1 MLLGGSPGIGKSTLT
16 TMALGLLQGAGRST
30 LYVSGEESAAQIRLR
45 AERLEGGSA
54 PGSLDI
60 PVLAETD
67 LGAVLATLEA
77 ERPDVCVIDSVQ
89 TLTSAELSGAAG
101 TVGQVREVATRVMDV
116 AKRSGTAVLLVG
128 HVTKEGALAGPR
140 VLEHLVD
147 AVIQFEGERER
158 TYRTLRALKN
168 RFGSTNDVGVFEM
181 RDGGL
186 VEVLDASARFVAEA
200 TRAPGSVVLAAMEG
214 SRPLLVEVQALVS
227 PSELVPP
234 RRVCSGIDRNRLALV
249 LAVLARHGGVTTGS
263 ADVFVNVVGGVRI
276 DEPGADLAVALAVA
290 SAARGVVAGGE
301 QSAPLAAFGEIGLTG
316 ELRSVAH
323 HERRREEAV
332 RFGLNAPISPET
344 APTLRRRAAAGARRS
359 PGAGRARGLSSR
371 PATPKIAFSRPSEI
385 AQTLVEWALMAH
397 RSGDDLTDLESRQE
411 PRLVKSLEM
420 VAPGTALREGIDNV
434 VHARTGGLVV
444 IGEPDELTHLFSG
457 GIKLDID
464 YSPAFLY
471 QVAKMDGA
479 IVLSANATKIQM
491 ANVQLMPDPT
501 ILSLETGTRH
511 RTAER
516 VSKQTDALVIAV
528 SARRDVVSLYVDG
541 AKYILEDIPTVLAKA
556 NQALATLD
564 KYRAR
569 LDQVSTRLTALE
581 FEGGATLHDVLT
593 VLQRSELVTRM
604 AVEIE
609 RYIVE
614 LGTEGRLIE
623 MQLEETMVGTAADK
637 AALVHDYLAIVGDDV
652 FAGALDQLARLPHQD
667 LLDFGRLAELL
678 GYDRKLNTLDFQVSP
693 RGYRILGRIPRLPK
707 IVVASIA
714 QATGGLD
721 ELLAASDSELE
732 AIEGVGEIRAKDIR
746 EGLRRLQEINLVDRY
761 LQT

>member
-1 MLLGGSPGIGKSTLT
+1 M
-16 TMALGLLQGAGRST
+16 
-30 LYVSGEESAAQIRLR
+30 
-45 AERLEGGSA
+45 
-54 PGSLDI
+54 
-60 PVLAETD
+60 
-67 LGAVLATLEA
+67 
-77 ERPDVCVIDSVQ
+77 
-89 TLTSAELSGAAG
+89 
-101 TVGQVREVATRVMDV
+101 
-116 AKRSGTAVLLVG
+116 
-128 HVTKEGALAGPR
+128 
-140 VLEHLVD
+140 
-147 AVIQFEGERER
+147 
-158 TYRTLRALKN
+158 
-168 RFGSTNDVGVFEM
+168 
-181 RDGGL
+181 
-186 VEVLDASARFVAEA
+186 
-200 TRAPGSVVLAAMEG
+200 
-214 SRPLLVEVQALVS
+214 
-227 PSELVPP
+227 
-234 RRVCSGIDRNRLALV
+234 
-249 LAVLARHGGVTTGS
+249 
-263 ADVFVNVVGGVRI
+263 
-276 DEPGADLAVALAVA
+276 
-290 SAARGVVAGGE
+290 
-301 QSAPLAAFGEIGLTG
+301 
-316 ELRSVAH
+316 
-323 HERRREEAV
+323 
-332 RFGLNAPISPET
+332 
-344 APTLRRRAAAGARRS
+344 
-359 PGAGRARGLSSR
+359 
-371 PATPKIAFSRPSEI
+371 
-385 AQTLVEWALMAH
+385 
-397 RSGDDLTDLESRQE
+397 TDLESRQE

-420 VAPGTALREGIDNV
+420 VAPGTALREGIDNI
-434 VHARTGGLVV
+434 VHAKTGALILSGDP
-444 IGEPDELTHLFSG
+444 EELSFLFSG

-479 IVLSANATKIQM
+479 IVLNTNATKITA

-516 VSKQTDALVIAV
+516 VSKQTEALVIAI

-564 KYRAR
+564 KYRVR

-637 AALVHDYLAIVGDDV
+637 AALVHDYLVEDTDEG
-652 FAGALDQLARLPHQD
+652 FAQALDQLGRLPHQD

-678 GYDRKLNTLDFQVSP
+678 GYDRKLNTLDYPVSP

-707 IVVASIA
+707 LVVANIV
-714 QATGGLD
+714 QVTGGLD
-721 ELLAASDSELE
+721 ELLGAGEGDLE
-732 AIEGVGEIRAKDIR
+732 GIEGVGEIRAKDIR